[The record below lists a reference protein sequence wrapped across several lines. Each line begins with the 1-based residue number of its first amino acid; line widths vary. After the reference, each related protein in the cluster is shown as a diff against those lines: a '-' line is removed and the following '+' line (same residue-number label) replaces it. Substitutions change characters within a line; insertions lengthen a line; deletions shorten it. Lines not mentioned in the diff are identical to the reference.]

1 VSASGATLSQDYPN
15 EWNGFGE
22 NIHYDPGTGYI
33 YSDGGTVVNPATG
46 AQVGTFAASGIA
58 VPDSTLNR
66 VFFVGQVQGQVGT
79 ASYTLESFDQTKF
92 TPIGSITISGVV
104 GTPTALIR
112 WGSSGLA
119 MVTKSGNLGGNAGPG
134 QLYLL
139 SGTFVN
145 PAASASS
152 AAVQPPQENVHR
164 TWKTPM
170 KFVRLPQRQTPD
182 TLH

>member
-1 VSASGATLSQDYPN
+1 MSASGATLSQDYPN

-145 PAASASS
+145 PAQALRP
-152 AAVQPPQENVHR
+152 QPYSPRKR
-164 TWKTPM
+164 TCTGPGK
-170 KFVRLPQRQTPD
+170 LP
-182 TLH
+182 